1 MWGGIRGRIFQTSE
15 HPELM
20 LHKRVGGELP
30 AEGLFCTS
38 SRDTLFFLQKEDE
51 EATTASLATILS
63 AHIY

>member
-20 LHKRVGGELP
+20 LHKRVGGEP
-30 AEGLFCTS
+30 AAEGLFCTS

-51 EATTASLATILS
+51 EATTASLVTILS
-63 AHIY
+63 AHIC